1 MTKQINS
8 NVIYQDKKDVNVVV
22 DKLTLFDDELMSR
35 VFDKNIEAAELVLRI
50 IFGRDIRII
59 SVDGQDELKNH
70 EVGGRNITLD
80 VHAIDVNGE
89 EINIEVQSN
98 PEGAHIR
105 RARYHSSMIDSRM
118 LKEGQTFRELKDSY
132 VIFIYKHDKFKKGL
146 PLYHV
151 DRYIKETDEVFADG
165 SHIIYVNGN
174 YKGNDAI
181 GQLISD
187 FHQTDPENMH
197 YDALAQGVK
206 HFKEVEGGH
215 EQMSEIV
222 EEYAKEYA
230 KEYAEKEKI
239 ISIQNLMKNMKLTLE
254 QALNVLEI
262 QGDERAVI
270 TKQLQ
275 K

>member
-1 MTKQINS
+1 MGSVIEKSSTMDRASVRNEHYLELLKDLRLMDDDFFSEALDEKIEPVEYILCTILEREDIKVQHTEAQVEYKSATKRSI
-8 NVIYQDKKDVNVVV
+8 
-22 DKLTLFDDELMSR
+22 KL
-35 VFDKNIEAAELVLRI
+35 
-50 IFGRDIRII
+50 DIRA
-59 SVDGQDELKNH
+59 VDADGHVMD
-70 EVGGRNITLD
+70 
-80 VHAIDVNGE
+80 
-89 EINIEVQSN
+89 IEVQRADK
-98 PEGAHIR
+98 GASVR
-105 RARYHSSMIDSRM
+105 RARFHSSVIDRT
-118 LKEGQTFRELKDSY
+118 LLEKGEDFDALVDTY
-132 VIFIYKHDKFKKGL
+132 VIFITERDRYGAGL

-151 DRYIKETDEVFADG
+151 ERTVTELKNKMFGDG
-165 SHIIYVNGN
+165 AHIIYVNGN

-215 EQMSEIV
+215 EKMSEIV
-222 EEYAKEYA
+222 EEYA
-230 KEYAEKEKI
+230 EKEKI
-239 ISIQNLMKNMKLTLE
+239 VSIQNLMKNMKLTLE

-262 QGDERAVI
+262 QGDEWAVI

>member
-1 MTKQINS
+1 
-8 NVIYQDKKDVNVVV
+8 
-22 DKLTLFDDELMSR
+22 
-35 VFDKNIEAAELVLRI
+35 
-50 IFGRDIRII
+50 
-59 SVDGQDELKNH
+59 
-70 EVGGRNITLD
+70 
-80 VHAIDVNGE
+80 
-89 EINIEVQSN
+89 
-98 PEGAHIR
+98 
-105 RARYHSSMIDSRM
+105 MIDSRM

-187 FHQTDPENMH
+187 FHQTNPENMH

-215 EQMSEIV
+215 EKISEIV
-222 EEYAKEYA
+222 EKYGDERAMKAK
-230 KEYAEKEKI
+230 I
-239 ISIQNLMKNMKLTLE
+239 VSTQNLMKNMKLTLE

-262 QGDERAVI
+262 QGDEWAVI